1 MEISKKNV
9 IKWLCVAG
17 VTLTFVLVSVLF
29 YQFVRIG
36 NLSKEKARLDAKLVE
51 ITEQADNYQT
61 QVENMQDYNYLE
73 DYARESG
80 WAQNGDIKFV

>member
-36 NLSKEKARLDAKLVE
+36 NLSKEKARLDAKLME

>member
-1 MEISKKNV
+1 MEISKANV
-9 IKWLCVAG
+9 IRWLCVAG

-36 NLSKEKARLDAKLVE
+36 NLSREKARLDAKLVE
-51 ITEQADNYQT
+51 IVEQADNYQT

-80 WAQNGDIKFV
+80 WAQNGDIKFI